1 MAILCSINVYA
12 KNGKK
17 SRLFNNLL
25 SHTKDRE
32 FSKRIW
38 SVAQDPRLLENLNGL
53 EYDDNG
59 EVTYESLSKAMNLI
73 DLFDTHG
80 RALEEAR
87 NLGIVDSN
95 GSPVFFESSVLAL
108 DRAIEFNERNKDY
121 IASVGPENNGA
132 NVVIAPRDIESS
144 HKENLLKF
152 KKALN
157 NKLLG
162 ILNSM
167 GFDITF
173 MNDPKKQGMFNPL
186 LAEQNADGLKTVIA
200 ISKGDKG
207 EAAFPEEFA
216 HVIIAGLHNEVLVE
230 RLKNFVTP
238 EITREVLGD
247 QYEAYRKQYSDAT
260 DIDAYLQEEAMGKM
274 LAEAIVNGVGESPL
288 LQRIWTRSKQL
299 FSRGDVKY
307 IDDQIEAA
315 KDILRGITE
324 LIEDQDKLESIIDK
338 KYILSHKELD
348 NLAGELKMLKDMAL
362 EGERLLAKRI
372 QLYKLE
378 NNWNDE
384 LAERRKED
392 IEMLNDLRT
401 DISNRQYEAACYR
414 ILEDATRQIIRLNNE
429 MRSISRYKDNGNP
442 SMQQL
447 DATAGQLNK
456 ITQFNEAY
464 DPLLSALLSV
474 ELLVENGELQLSDD
488 AVSQIQEMAA
498 KVNGMQKAIAS
509 SAKELRFQT
518 IKSMV
523 CITMDPNTLAS
534 LPDDPSQANSI
545 DMLCRQAERDISV
558 LGRNVSSLGDS
569 GNLLLNVL
577 HSIVVNK
584 QAKRN
589 NIINEY
595 YSYLQADEVALNKA
609 GHTNEYVFELDEN
622 GVATGR
628 FVSPYDFVAFENARQ
643 EALKRIAEQTQG
655 DDAVAASLYRI
666 WEEENTEWV
675 VVDESMDRQ
684 ERMPRLDLY
693 KNKHFQE
700 GWDQAQIDYY
710 NEIISLKAQMDSSLP
725 RATQSLYHAPQVDK
739 TVLDLLDPTDP
750 KGSAKKLW
758 SKIKDHYMGRNETVR
773 SGENPNQLEDGELTI
788 IGDDVKQFE
797 FSKASF
803 LDYMGNP
810 VKSVPVYYTK
820 DLDDMNLMSTD
831 ATRSMMAYTCMA
843 VNYQQMSEISDLMLL
858 LKEYVK
864 NDYKI
869 EAREGDKPIFERP
882 VILDKI
888 YGKQQKIQ
896 GGESQVYKALVDFIE
911 ANIFG
916 SAHEDMGT
924 TKHGIKKH
932 ALFEDFRSYV
942 SKNAL
947 GFNLFSGLSN
957 VTMGESQMLSEA
969 AAGYHWNFKDLMWAH
984 KEYTKLLPEYLA
996 DLGSQQKRSVL
1007 GLIERAFN
1015 VDEEFFRSVQEQVY
1029 NKNVVMK
1036 VLGKA
1041 NSLFLQ
1047 TAGENFLHL
1056 VGALAILH
1064 HIKTNNGTL
1073 YDALERKDINGAYQ
1087 LFLKDGTIIDM
1098 EEAPNKG
1105 KNWMKDISSH
1115 RDGKYHIGEDD
1126 LVSMNQF
1133 INNMSVYINRV
1144 NAGLHGG
1151 YSQAEKGG
1159 MNRKAMWRLV
1169 AQFRQWMPGTYNELY
1184 HNEYYDAVYG
1194 MNRAGAYNSVI
1205 KFMKNLALD
1214 IKRGEINLAL
1224 NWDKLND
1231 FEKAQCKK
1239 VLFQNTMF
1247 LILSGSAVLARG
1259 MSDKDRP
1266 WKDKMIRYQIERLRL
1281 ETSALTP
1288 NIAMLRSFTQILQS
1302 PMAGI
1307 DGVNNILNALSFWN
1321 ATDEIESGR
1330 YAGWSRW
1337 ERDVFKAIPYHN
1349 IVKAM
1354 DMKEDNYMFRMFDA
1368 K

>member
-1 MAILCSINVYA
+1 MKISCKINVYA

-17 SRLFNNLL
+17 SRLFNDLL
-25 SHTKDRE
+25 FHTKDRE
-32 FSKRIW
+32 LSKKIW
-38 SVAQDPRLLENLNGL
+38 SASQDPRLLENLSGL
-53 EYDDNG
+53 EYDENG

-73 DLFDTHG
+73 DLFDSHG

-87 NLGIVDSN
+87 RLGIADSN
-95 GSPVFFESSVLAL
+95 GSPLFFDSSVRAL
-108 DRAIEFNERNKDY
+108 DRAIEFNENNKDY
-121 IASVGPENNGA
+121 VATVRSENNGA
-132 NVVIAPRDIESS
+132 NVIIKPRDIESTQE
-144 HKENLLKF
+144 ENTLKF
-152 KKALN
+152 KRELN
-157 NKLLG
+157 NKLLDV
-162 ILNSM
+162 LNAM
-167 GFDITF
+167 GFDVTF
-173 MNDPKKQGMFNPL
+173 MSDPRKEGMFNPL
-186 LAEQNADGLKTVIA
+186 LAEDNADRLKTVIA
-200 ISKGDKG
+200 ISKGEKG
-207 EAAFPEEFA
+207 EEAFPEEFA
-216 HVIIAGLHNEVLVE
+216 HLIIAGLHNETLVE

-238 EITREVLGD
+238 EITREVLDD
-247 QYEAYRKQYSDAT
+247 QYDSYREQYSGAADVE
-260 DIDAYLQEEAMGKM
+260 AYLQEEAMGKM
-274 LAEAIVNGVGESPL
+274 LAEAIVYGVSDSPL
-288 LQRIWTRSKQL
+288 LQRIWERSKQL
-299 FSRGDVKY
+299 FSRGSEKY

-324 LIEDQDKLESIIDK
+324 IIENKEKLDSIIDK
-338 KYILSHKELD
+338 KYILSHRELD
-348 NLAGELKMLKDMAL
+348 HLAGELKTLKDMAL

-372 QLYKLE
+372 QMYKLE
-378 NNWNDE
+378 NNWSDE
-384 LAERRKED
+384 LQERRKED
-392 IEMLNDLRT
+392 IETMEALRT

-429 MRSISRYKDNGNP
+429 MRNLAKYNDTDNP
-442 SMQQL
+442 SMQEL
-447 DATAGQLNK
+447 DAVAGQLNK

-464 DPLLSALLSV
+464 DPLLSALLSI
-474 ELLVENGELQLSDD
+474 ELLVQNGELTLSDE
-488 AVSQIQEMAA
+488 AVTSIQEMAA
-498 KVNGMQKAIAS
+498 KVNGMQKGIAS
-509 SAKELRFQT
+509 SAKELRFRT
-518 IKSMV
+518 IKNMA
-523 CITMDPNTLAS
+523 CITMDPKTLAS
-534 LPDDPSQANSI
+534 LPDDPNDANSI
-545 DMLCRQAERDISV
+545 DMLCRMAQKDISFI
-558 LGRNVSSLGDS
+558 GRNISSLGDS
-569 GNLLLNVL
+569 SNLLLNVL

-622 GVATGR
+622 DVPTGR
-628 FVSPYDFVAFENARQ
+628 FISPYDFAAFEEARQ
-643 EALKRIAEQTQG
+643 KALKEIAEQTQG
-655 DDAVAASLYRI
+655 DDAVAAALYRI
-666 WEEENTEWV
+666 WEEENTEMV
-675 VVDESMDRQ
+675 VVDEAVDRR
-684 ERMPRLDLY
+684 ERMPKLSLY
-693 KNKHFQE
+693 ENKNFQK
-700 GWDQAQIDYY
+700 GWDKAQIDYY
-710 NEIISLKAQMDSSLP
+710 NDMIALKAQMDSSLP

-758 SKIKDHYMGRNETVR
+758 AKIKDHYVGRNETVR
-773 SGENPNQLEDGELTI
+773 SGENPNQLEDDELTI
-788 IGDDVKQFE
+788 VGDDDKQYE
-797 FSKASF
+797 FTKASF

-831 ATRSMMAYTCMA
+831 ATRSMMAYTSMA

-864 NDYKI
+864 NDYQI
-869 EAREGDKPIFERP
+869 AAQEGNKPIFEKST
-882 VILDKI
+882 ILNKI
-888 YGKQQKIQ
+888 YSKQQKIQ
-896 GGESQVYKALVDFIE
+896 GGESKVYEALVDFIE

-932 ALFEDFRSYV
+932 AIFEDFRSYV

-947 GFNLFSGLSN
+947 GFNLFSGVSN

-969 AAGYHWNFKDLMWAH
+969 AAGYHWNFKDLFWAH
-984 KEYTKLLPEYLA
+984 QEYVKLLPEYMA

-1029 NKNVVMK
+1029 NKNAIMK
-1036 VLGKA
+1036 IIGKA

-1047 TAGENFLHL
+1047 TAGENMLHL

-1087 LFLKDGTIIDM
+1087 LFIKDGTTIDM

-1105 KNWMKDISSH
+1105 KNWMKDISTS
-1115 RDGKYHIGEDD
+1115 RDGKYHVGEDN
-1126 LVSMNQF
+1126 LVNMNQF
-1133 INNMSVYINRV
+1133 INNMAVYINRV
-1144 NAGLHGG
+1144 NSGLHGG

-1184 HNEYYDAVYG
+1184 HTEYYDAVYG
-1194 MNRAGAYNSVI
+1194 MNRAGAYNAVV

-1224 NWDKLND
+1224 EWDKLND

-1247 LILSGSAVLARG
+1247 FILTGSSILARG
-1259 MSDKDRP
+1259 LSDKDRP
-1266 WKDKMIRYQIERLRL
+1266 WKDKMLRYQIERLRL
-1281 ETSALTP
+1281 EISALTP
-1288 NIAMLRSFTQILQS
+1288 NISMLKSFTQILQS

-1321 ATDEIESGR
+1321 AADEIESGR

-1354 DMKEDNYMFRMFDA
+1354 DMKDDNYMFRMFDA